1 VGEDVPEWV
10 ESLCKLPLRFR
21 AGGVS
26 IRELVEG
33 SAPDLADLQNA
44 TNLIR
49 RRLAE
54 EPRLVDEW
62 QTYSYDKRS
71 SPSPYLDGREVG
83 YFDGV
88 RREVATHDDQLDAC
102 ADFIVREARSVLGR
116 T

>member
-1 VGEDVPEWV
+1 VGRDAPEWV
-10 ESLCKLPLRFR
+10 ESLCRLPSRFQ

-26 IRELVEG
+26 IRELVELC
-33 SAPDLADLQNA
+33 AADLTGRHNA

-54 EPRLVDEW
+54 EPQLVEDW

-83 YFDGV
+83 YFDGT
-88 RREVATHDDQLDAC
+88 RREVVNYDERLDAC
-102 ADFIVREARSVLGR
+102 ADFIVREARWVLGR

>member
-10 ESLCKLPLRFR
+10 ESLCRLPLRFR
-21 AGGVS
+21 AGDVS
-26 IRELVEG
+26 IRELVVG
-33 SAPDLADLQNA
+33 SAPDLVDLQKA

-54 EPRLVDEW
+54 EPQLVDEW

-71 SPSPYLDGREVG
+71 SSGPYLDGREVG

-88 RREVATHDDQLDAC
+88 RRDVVTHDDQLDAC